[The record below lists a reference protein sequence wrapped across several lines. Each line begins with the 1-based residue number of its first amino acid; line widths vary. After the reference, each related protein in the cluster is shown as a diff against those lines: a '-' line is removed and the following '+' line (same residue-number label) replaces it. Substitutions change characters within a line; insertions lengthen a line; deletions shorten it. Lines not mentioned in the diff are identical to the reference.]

1 MYNYLSTQSTT
12 PMKKITLAL
21 ITVSIAAVS
30 CGQRNVI
37 PSPSELKIRNT
48 SGLSQATFAAGCFW
62 CEEAIFESVKG
73 VKEAVSGYAGGTKP
87 NPTYYDL
94 GSGPTCHAEM
104 VNVYYDSS
112 VIDYPTLLK
121 IYFASQDPTQ
131 VNGQGP
137 DLGEQYRSIVFYR
150 NEQEKRMA
158 ENYIKELNASGKYKS
173 PIAVQT
179 VAFTKFW
186 EAEPEH
192 QDFVKRHPDNPY
204 VIHESIPR
212 IQRFQKLFPDLIKPG
227 DKY

>member
-1 MYNYLSTQSTT
+1 
-12 PMKKITLAL
+12 MKSLISLTAGCCLA
-21 ITVSIAAVS
+21 IIS
-30 CGQRNVI
+30 CGQQPAVPSAQIVI
-37 PSPSELKIRNT
+37 PDKN
-48 SGLSQATFAAGCFW
+48 LSQATFAAGCFW

-104 VNVYYDSS
+104 VNVYYDSTK
-112 VIDYPTLLK
+112 IDYPTLLK

-150 NEQEKRMA
+150 NPQEKKMA
-158 ENYIKELNASGKYKS
+158 EEYVNQLNSSGKYNR
-173 PIAVQT
+173 PVAVQL

-186 EAEPEH
+186 EAEEYH
-192 QDFVKRHPDNPY
+192 QNYVKRHPNSPY

-212 IQRFQKLFPDLIKPG
+212 IKRFQNQFPELIKP
-227 DKY
+227 DEKY